1 MKENPTFIVNEI
13 LLEIIAIL
21 NPTFFSRNRG
31 IYGVA
36 EISDCMRQFE

>member
-1 MKENPTFIVNEI
+1 MKESLAVI
-13 LLEIIAIL
+13 LVIS

>member
-1 MKENPTFIVNEI
+1 MKESLAVMLDILVISNPT
-13 LLEIIAIL
+13 L
-21 NPTFFSRNRG
+21 FSRNRG

>member
-1 MKENPTFIVNEI
+1 MKESLTVILDIIV
-13 LLEIIAIL
+13 IL

>member
-1 MKENPTFIVNEI
+1 MKESLAVSRNLLDI
-13 LLEIIAIL
+13 LVIS
-21 NPTFFSRNRG
+21 NPTFFLRNRG